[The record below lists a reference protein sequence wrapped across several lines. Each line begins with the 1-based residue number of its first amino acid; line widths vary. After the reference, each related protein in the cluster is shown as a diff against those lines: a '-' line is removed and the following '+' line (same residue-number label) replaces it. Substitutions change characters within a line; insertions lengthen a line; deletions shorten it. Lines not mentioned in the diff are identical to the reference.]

1 MKILIVEDDRNYRFV
16 LYELLHLQGHD
27 VLLVSDA
34 LHAIALLDEKDNGI
48 ELVLLDLR
56 MPRLSGDQVMET
68 FAHWSDCKSKFI
80 IMSGHVDPSRFKD
93 HPKVIGCLQKPIEG
107 PVLIKMVGEAAKA
120 IADEKTAANKKAAER
135 IAAADREEAAAV
147 AAKKSPAVK

>member
-27 VLLVSDA
+27 VLVVSDA
-34 LHAIALLDEKDNGI
+34 LHAIALLDERDNAI
-48 ELVLLDLR
+48 DLVLLDLR

-68 FAHWSDCKSKFI
+68 FAHWGECRARFI

-107 PVLIKMVGEAAKA
+107 PVLINLVNEAAKL
-120 IADEKTAANKKAAER
+120 IAEDKKAAEKKL
-135 IAAADREEAAAV
+135 AAAG
-147 AAKKSPAVK
+147 

>member
-27 VLLVSDA
+27 VLVVSDA
-34 LHAIALLDEKDNGI
+34 LHAIALLDERDNAI

-68 FAHWSDCKSKFI
+68 FAHWGECRARFI
-80 IMSGHVDPSRFKD
+80 IMSGHLDTNRFKD
-93 HPKVIGCLQKPIEG
+93 HPKVVGCLQKPIEG
-107 PVLIKMVGEAAKA
+107 PVLIKMVNDAGKL
-120 IADEKTAANKKAAER
+120 IAEEKKAAEKK
-135 IAAADREEAAAV
+135 AV
-147 AAKKSPAVK
+147 AAG

>member
-27 VLLVSDA
+27 VLVVSDA
-34 LHAIALLDEKDNGI
+34 LHAIALLDERDNAI
-48 ELVLLDLR
+48 DLVLLDLR

-68 FAHWSDCKSKFI
+68 FAHWGECRARFI
-80 IMSGHVDPSRFKD
+80 VMSGHLDSSRFKD

-107 PVLIKMVGEAAKA
+107 QLLIDTVNRAAKLV
-120 IADEKTAANKKAAER
+120 ADEKKAA
-135 IAAADREEAAAV
+135 DKKSV
-147 AAKKSPAVK
+147 AAT

>member
-27 VLLVSDA
+27 ILVVSDA
-34 LHAIALLDEKDNGI
+34 LHAVALLDERDNGI

-68 FAHWSDCKSKFI
+68 FAHWGDCRARFI
-80 IMSGHVDPSRFKD
+80 IMSGHVDPTRFKD
-93 HPKVIGCLQKPIEG
+93 HPKVVGCLQKPIEG
-107 PVLIKMVGEAAKA
+107 QVLINMINKA
-120 IADEKTAANKKAAER
+120 GKLMAEEKKAAEDK
-135 IAAADREEAAAV
+135 AA
-147 AAKKSPAVK
+147 PAG